1 MDKKIIKKIL
11 ENKQL
16 SLVEVNKFI
25 SDYVYLQK
33 NKYPTSEELK
43 TIITLITS
51 GIFDITYA
59 ATQAALKTDLN
70 ITTLYDKNNYIIKV
84 YIV

>member
-1 MDKKIIKKIL
+1 MNKKIIKKIL

-16 SLVEVNKFI
+16 SLIEINEFI

-43 TIITLITS
+43 AIITLITS
-51 GIFDITYA
+51 GIFNITYA
-59 ATQAALKTDLN
+59 ATQAALKIGLT
-70 ITTLYDKNNYIIKV
+70 ITTLYDKNNYAIKV